1 MVNRKGGFGYEEVR
15 CLDYGQKL
23 RSAEI
28 GVRDIPA
35 TLVTF
40 SGLFGSKQSDVKIK
54 NVKTG
59 DEMTIEE
66 FNAMP
71 RG

>member
-1 MVNRKGGFGYEEVR
+1 MKRYVV
-15 CLDYGQKL
+15 LDYGQKL

-28 GVRDIPA
+28 GAKDIPA

-54 NVKTG
+54 DVKTG
-59 DEMTIEE
+59 EEMTIEE
-66 FNAMP
+66 FNSKCILM
-71 RG
+71 RYF